1 MNLKLYWEKIIE
13 YFEEEDWSLY
23 EIDDEKRT
31 AATYIRGDN
40 ATFRVFIWLAGTSK
54 TLNLSWVFPNSVPA
68 SKKPV
73 VLDLLNI
80 LNNEVL
86 VGKFIMSPE
95 NGILSLRISYTVRGS
110 RFSKDQ
116 FDDFMNWGI
125 WTADEHYPK
134 FMHLIYG
141 DYTVYEVL
149 EEKIRPKLRLVQKLE
164 EENDVLEEDGLN

>member
-1 MNLKLYWEKIIE
+1 MKVNRYWKKIIE
-13 YFEEEDWSLY
+13 YFEEVGFSLY
-23 EIDDEKRT
+23 DVNVESR
-31 AATYIRGDN
+31 AAVTYIRGDN
-40 ATFRVFIWLAGTSK
+40 VTFRVFIWLAETSK

-68 SKKPV
+68 SRKPV
-73 VLDLLNI
+73 VLDQLNI
-80 LNNEVL
+80 LNNEVF

-95 NGILSLRISYTVRGS
+95 NGILSLRISYTVKGS
-110 RFSKDQ
+110 RFSKEQ

-141 DYTVYEVL
+141 DYTVWEVL

>member
-1 MNLKLYWEKIIE
+1 MKLNRYWKKITE
-13 YFEEEDWSLY
+13 YFEEVGFPLY
-23 EIDDEKRT
+23 EVADENGT
-31 AATYIRGDN
+31 AVTYIRGDN
-40 ATFRVFIWLAGTSK
+40 VTFRVFVWLDETSK

-68 SKKPV
+68 NKRPV
-73 VLDLLNI
+73 VLDLLNL
-80 LNNEVL
+80 LNNRVF

-95 NGILSLRISYTVRGS
+95 DAILSLRISYTVKGS
-110 RFSKDQ
+110 RFSKEQ

-149 EEKIRPKLRLVQKLE
+149 EEKIKPKLRLVQKLE

>member
-1 MNLKLYWEKIIE
+1 MKVNRYWKKIVE
-13 YFEEEDWSLY
+13 YFEEVGFSLY
-23 EIDDEKRT
+23 EVADESRT
-31 AATYIRGDN
+31 AVTYIRGDN
-40 ATFRVFIWLAGTSK
+40 VTFRVFIWLAGTSK